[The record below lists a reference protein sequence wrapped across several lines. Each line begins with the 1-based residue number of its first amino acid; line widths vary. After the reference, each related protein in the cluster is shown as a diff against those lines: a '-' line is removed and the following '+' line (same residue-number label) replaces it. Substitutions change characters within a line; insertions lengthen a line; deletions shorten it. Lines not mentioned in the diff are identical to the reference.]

1 MMSKTL
7 HFTVQDRAIDL
18 NVRQQH
24 GEFIDIQLT
33 LPLTFK
39 KLLFI

>member
-1 MMSKTL
+1 MRGKTL

-18 NVRQQH
+18 NVRQH

-33 LPLTFK
+33 LSLTFK